1 MGPALLEHH
10 PQDRDAM
17 QAITLVRELSRSL
30 GLMSLQNKCRR
41 VGWMRLVQL
50 PPILVASIFTT
61 WYVSG
66 CLETGH
72 GED

>member
-1 MGPALLEHH
+1 
-10 PQDRDAM
+10 M

-30 GLMSLQNKCRR
+30 GLVSLQNECRR
-41 VGWMRLVQL
+41 VGWMGLVQL
-50 PPILVASIFTT
+50 PLILVASIFTA

-66 CLETGH
+66 CLEAGH